1 LNWIPDNAHFE
12 PYAETTAR
20 LANKHRLLEAARP
33 LPSIAIQKIKE
44 SLAMEWTYNSNGIE
58 GNTLTLSETHMVLSE
73 GMTVGGKSLREHFEA
88 YNHNKAI
95 SLLYAMADRN
105 EKNNFSAADLLDLHA
120 TAIPLY

>member
-1 LNWIPDNAHFE
+1 
-12 PYAETTAR
+12 
-20 LANKHRLLEAARP
+20 
-33 LPSIAIQKIKE
+33 
-44 SLAMEWTYNSNGIE
+44 MEWTYNSNGIE